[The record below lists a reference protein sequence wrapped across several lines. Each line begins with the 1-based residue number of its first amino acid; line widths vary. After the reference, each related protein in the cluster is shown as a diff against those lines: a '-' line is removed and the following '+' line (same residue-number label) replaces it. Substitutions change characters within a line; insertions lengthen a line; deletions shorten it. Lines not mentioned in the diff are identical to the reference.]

1 MIAGFKLIYLS
12 LKLLTAGIIVLSNAR
27 RKGMRFI
34 LLFIASI
41 GPGLVWL
48 WLFYRQDRYEPEP
61 VRRVLKVFLA
71 GLLLVIPAG
80 LLEQIWRE
88 QIVDSIRNAD
98 WFSFLGLAF
107 LVIALIEEG
116 LKSFALIWMTANSH
130 ELNEAVDGA
139 IYGITLG
146 LGFAS
151 LENLL
156 WANLYGYGVAILRA
170 VVTTLA
176 HASFTGWM
184 GYYISKYKLESDRD
198 VGQLGKGF
206 LLAWASHGAYDFLL
220 FLSNPIT
227 SLLAFLLI
235 AALLVRLYQVM
246 QIQVEHSRFRG

>member
-1 MIAGFKLIYLS
+1 
-12 LKLLTAGIIVLSNAR
+12 
-27 RKGMRFI
+27 MRFI
-34 LLFIASI
+34 FLFIASI

-48 WLFYRQDRYEPEP
+48 WLFYQQDRYEPEP
-61 VRRVLKVFLA
+61 VRKILKVFLA

-80 LLEQIWRE
+80 LLEQIWRG

-98 WFSFLGLAF
+98 WVSFLGLAF

-116 LKSFALIWMTANSH
+116 LKSIVLIWMTSKSH
-130 ELNEAVDGA
+130 ELNEPVDGA

-156 WANLYGYGVAILRA
+156 WANLFGYGVAILRA

-184 GYYISKYKLESDRD
+184 GYYISKYKLEPGRE
-198 VGQLGKGF
+198 GRFLWKGF
-206 LLAWASHGAYDFLL
+206 ILALATHGAYDFLL
-220 FLSNPIT
+220 FLSNPFS
-227 SLLAFLLI
+227 SLLAISLI
-235 AALLVRLYQVM
+235 AALLIRLYQVM
-246 QIQVEHSRFRG
+246 QTQVEHSRFKS